1 MQTPH
6 KFTHK
11 IEGYKITSD
20 TYSALPAEEKNS
32 YIMQSKYAYEEEKN
46 EKNRTIRIMKKDLLG
61 KFLEN
66 WERIVA

>member
-1 MQTPH
+1 
-6 KFTHK
+6 
-11 IEGYKITSD
+11 
-20 TYSALPAEEKNS
+20 
-32 YIMQSKYAYEEEKN
+32 MQSKYAYEEEKN